1 MFGWDCPKCGT
12 QNEEPVN
19 NNFYGSPI
27 KHCIKCGYE
36 HLERRW
42 SEIAIDGPRKQ
53 ANSISVNLLLLAF
66 FAGIA
71 WIGFWFREESNQTR
85 LIQKTDILIFTGIV
99 ACIAIVYQIFRIL
112 TGYEDKVT
120 KKYTEESEM
129 RMRDLEYVKKLI
141 RYGYAVP
148 QKYRDG
154 IDEVDVEIS
163 DNCDSEHYVQE
174 HDDYERVKFPDRL
187 DYHPPRD
194 FGDLRS
200 LKKYRREGILGMIFP
215 AVWFVMYICVMVYLI
230 LHPEEGATAGI
241 FIGLSVFTFTIV
253 AVFGFYF
260 FLGTFGNPIVANTI
274 VVSKWS
280 ISKLHRVILA
290 QENSKKICYNVEIVA
305 GDYEKVKEGDKVD
318 VVTVGQFYKAFKR
331 E

>member
-174 HDDYERVKFPDRL
+174 HDVLFYATRLNITARYLNQISVKMIGYSPKQVIANYIMHKAKILLTTSSFSIQEISEKLGFKSQITFCR
-187 DYHPPRD
+187 
-194 FGDLRS
+194 FF
-200 LKKYRREGILGMIFP
+200 KKQESIAPSEYR
-215 AVWFVMYICVMVYLI
+215 
-230 LHPEEGATAGI
+230 
-241 FIGLSVFTFTIV
+241 
-253 AVFGFYF
+253 
-260 FLGTFGNPIVANTI
+260 
-274 VVSKWS
+274 
-280 ISKLHRVILA
+280 
-290 QENSKKICYNVEIVA
+290 
-305 GDYEKVKEGDKVD
+305 
-318 VVTVGQFYKAFKR
+318 FYKKP
-331 E
+331 